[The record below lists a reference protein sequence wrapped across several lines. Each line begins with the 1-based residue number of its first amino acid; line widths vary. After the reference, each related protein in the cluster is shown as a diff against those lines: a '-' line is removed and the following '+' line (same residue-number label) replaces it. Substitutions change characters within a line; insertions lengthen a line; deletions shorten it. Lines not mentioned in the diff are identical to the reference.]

1 MATVAITGAG
11 RGIAFELVK
20 LHAAAGDR
28 VLALVRNPAGAA
40 ALNALA
46 AQSGGQISVHRVD
59 VGDPGS
65 IAAGVA
71 ETGDG
76 PVDVVY
82 NVAGVL
88 GTLAPELESA
98 DWAAW
103 DETYAIMVKGPLA
116 VLQAFLPRLGAGA
129 KVINFTS
136 QLGASTW
143 PYGGLYA
150 YASAKAAL
158 NRLMRSVATDLKP
171 RGIVVGL
178 VHPGYVQTDMSGPGA
193 DITPLESAEGVYR
206 ITQDWTLDATGE
218 FLNWDGRPHAW

>member
-20 LHAAAGDR
+20 LHAASGDR
-28 VLALVRNPAGAA
+28 VLALVRNPEGADALNELAA
-40 ALNALA
+40 A
-46 AQSGGQISVHRVD
+46 SDGRISVHRVD
-59 VGDPGS
+59 VGDVAS
-65 IAAGVA
+65 IKAGVA

-76 PVDVVY
+76 PVDLVY
-82 NVAGVL
+82 NVAGIL
-88 GTLAPELESA
+88 GTIPAELESA

-103 DETYAIMVKGPLA
+103 DEAYAIMVKGPLA
-116 VLQAFLPRLGAGA
+116 VLQAFLPRLGDGA

-143 PYGGLYA
+143 PLGGFYA

-158 NRLMRSVATDLKP
+158 NRLMRSVATDVKA
-171 RGIVVGL
+171 RGIIIGI
-178 VHPGYVQTDMSGPGA
+178 VHPGYVQTDMSGPTA
-193 DITPLESAEGVYR
+193 EITPLESAEGVYR
-206 ITQDWTLDATGE
+206 ITQDWTLETTGE

>member
-28 VLALVRNPAGAA
+28 VFALVRNPEGAT
-40 ALNALA
+40 ALNAVA
-46 AQSGGQISVHRVD
+46 AASGGQVSVHRVD
-59 VGDPGS
+59 VGDVSS

-71 ETGDG
+71 ETGTG

-88 GTLAPELESA
+88 GTIAAELDSA

-103 DETYAIMVKGPLA
+103 DEAYAIMVKGPLA
-116 VLQAFLPRLGAGA
+116 VLQAFLPRLGEGA
-129 KVINFTS
+129 KVINFSS

-158 NRLMRSVATDLKP
+158 NRLMRSVATDLKA
-171 RGIVVGL
+171 RGIIVGL
-178 VHPGYVQTDMSGPGA
+178 LHPGYVQTDMSGPGA
-193 DITPLESAEGVYR
+193 DITPLESAQGVYR
-206 ITQDWTLDATGE
+206 ITQDWTLETSGD

>member
-28 VLALVRNPAGAA
+28 VFALVRNPEGAA
-40 ALNALA
+40 ALNEIAGA
-46 AQSGGQISVHRVD
+46 SGGLVTVHRVD
-59 VGDPGS
+59 VGDVAS

-71 ETGDG
+71 ETGTG

-88 GTLAPELESA
+88 GTIAAELDSA

-103 DETYAIMVKGPLA
+103 DEAYAIMVKGPLA
-116 VLQAFLPRLGAGA
+116 VLQAFLPRLGEGS
-129 KVINFTS
+129 KVINFSS

-171 RGIVVGL
+171 RGIIVGL
-178 VHPGYVQTDMSGPGA
+178 LHPGYVQTDMSGPSA
-193 DITPLESAEGVYR
+193 DITPLESAQGVYR
-206 ITQDWTLDATGE
+206 ITQDWTLETSGD